1 MMRRG
6 CVGRFGLCALNRR
19 QRIQHDIVDRL
30 GASRLLERVSESV
43 LIWVTVPTIEILEKR
58 LLLRNTETPDPDS
71 PFASLQGMKSMWDI
85 PGLDEN
91 PDITREEYMRIVQ
104 NRLHD
109 MKMKRQQQPGF
120 SRTEGDDYLDK
131 LNKKRDHTNQK

>member
-1 MMRRG
+1 MARSSPPP
-6 CVGRFGLCALNRR
+6 
-19 QRIQHDIVDRL
+19 
-30 GASRLLERVSESV
+30 ASAPVARSPSPSPPSSTSSPRP
-43 LIWVTVPTIEILEKR
+43 VPAPAKKVEQKKPAGEIDLTIYGPGEGP
-58 LLLRNTETPDPDS
+58 RNTETPDPDS
-71 PFASLQGMKSMWDI
+71 PFASLHGMKSMWDI